1 MEAGL
6 GDVATDIGSPPP
18 EAVPTLIT
26 LIGNDSPEA
35 NNPYKV
41 ENFDFLFGKNR
52 LNWIEHFISIL

>member
-35 NNPYKV
+35 NNPY
-41 ENFDFLFGKNR
+41 N
-52 LNWIEHFISIL
+52 